1 MTNEDISA
9 TDYTRNDNNEPV
21 QPQLEPGILNVMR
34 EMVKIMAE
42 QVAVM
47 DSIPPPLENT
57 PQNEPV
63 QIITQPDLQDII
75 TRDEPDLNDLVKV
88 KDEITD
94 VINNT
99 PDYLPPTAEDIG
111 LIFPER
117 TGVQEVD
124 DKNYNEYL
132 DTLQQRR
139 PDIFISDDE
148 ISEDDKSDNDV
159 VEPVIEPKDEPDFIP
174 FVDVDRNVL
183 IKTETDEIPPDYID
197 SDIESDTKVTPPVSD
212 DETIP
217 YIGNS
222 DTETITYTKPKFG
235 KNRKYEIYRIRAK
248 KRALKTLAK
257 KRAKK
262 LQNIKKKNNKKTH
275 ILVPTDV
282 PISSNDPMDIL
293 ANPNVSTI
301 LPPQI
306 KTEDDYKIDF
316 NVTDSHIVWDEDN
329 KDLVPLEFDS
339 DKVIMTDDR
348 DVILTEPDNMQVEEK
363 QLIPLCNDSI
373 MLPPEENMTDVIST
387 KNILLKRKQPSLPVA
402 QIKKIKNETDISITN
417 TIKHPIFRK
426 MEKEKKSNR

>member
-21 QPQLEPGILNVMR
+21 QPQLEPGVLNVMR

-94 VINNT
+94 VINNK
-99 PDYLPPTAEDIG
+99 PDNLPPTAEDIG

-117 TGVQEVD
+117 TGVQGVD
-124 DKNYNEYL
+124 DKNYDEYL
-132 DTLQQRR
+132 DTLQQIR
-139 PDIFISDDE
+139 PDPFISDDE

-159 VEPVIEPKDEPDFIP
+159 VEPVVEPKDEPDYIP

-183 IKTETDEIPPDYID
+183 IKTETDKIPPDYID

-217 YIGNS
+217 YLSNS

-235 KNRKYEIYRIRAK
+235 KNRKDEIYRIRAK

-262 LQNIKKKNNKKTH
+262 LQKIKKTNNKKTH

-282 PISSNDPMDIL
+282 PITSNDPMDIL

-306 KTEDDYKIDF
+306 KTGDDDKIDF
-316 NVTDSHIVWDEDN
+316 NITDSQIVWDEDK
-329 KDLVPLEFDS
+329 KDLVPLEF
-339 DKVIMTDDR
+339 
-348 DVILTEPDNMQVEEK
+348 LTA
-363 QLIPLCNDSI
+363 
-373 MLPPEENMTDVIST
+373 T
-387 KNILLKRKQPSLPVA
+387 KL
-402 QIKKIKNETDISITN
+402 
-417 TIKHPIFRK
+417 
-426 MEKEKKSNR
+426 

>member
-1 MTNEDISA
+1 MTNEDITA

-21 QPQLEPGILNVMR
+21 QPQLDPGVLNVMQ
-34 EMVKIMAE
+34 EMVKIMTE

-47 DSIPPPLENT
+47 DSIPPPLENI

-75 TRDEPDLNDLVKV
+75 TKDEPDLNDLVKV

-99 PDYLPPTAEDIG
+99 PNNLPPTAEDIG
-111 LIFPER
+111 LVFPER
-117 TGVQEVD
+117 TGIRKVD
-124 DKNYNEYL
+124 DKNYDEYL
-132 DTLQQRR
+132 DTLQQIR
-139 PDIFISDDE
+139 PDPFISDDE
-148 ISEDDKSDNDV
+148 ISEDDKSDNDL
-159 VEPVIEPKDEPDFIP
+159 VEPVVESKDEPKDEPDFIP
-174 FVDVDRNVL
+174 FVDVDGNVL
-183 IKTETDEIPPDYID
+183 IKTETDEIPPDVYID

-217 YIGNS
+217 YIGDS
-222 DTETITYTKPKFG
+222 ETETITYTMPKFT
-235 KNRKYEIYRIRAK
+235 KNRKDEIYRIRAK

-282 PISSNDPMDIL
+282 PITSNDPMDIL

-301 LPPQI
+301 LLPQI
-306 KTEDDYKIDF
+306 KTEEEDGIDF
-316 NVTDSHIVWDEDN
+316 NVTDSQIVWDDDN

-339 DKVIMTDDR
+339 DKVIMTDDG
-348 DVILTEPDNMQVEEK
+348 DVILIEPDNMQVEEK
-363 QLIPLCNDSI
+363 QLIPLSNNSI
-373 MLPPEENMTDVIST
+373 MLPPEEDMTDIIST
-387 KNILLKRKQPSLPVA
+387 KNILLK
-402 QIKKIKNETDISITN
+402 
-417 TIKHPIFRK
+417 
-426 MEKEKKSNR
+426 

>member
-21 QPQLEPGILNVMR
+21 QPQLEPGVLNVMR

-94 VINNT
+94 VINNK
-99 PDYLPPTAEDIG
+99 PDN

-124 DKNYNEYL
+124 DKNYDEYL
-132 DTLQQRR
+132 DTLQQIR
-139 PDIFISDDE
+139 PDLFISDDE

-159 VEPVIEPKDEPDFIP
+159 VEPVVEPKDEPDYIP

-183 IKTETDEIPPDYID
+183 IKTETDKIPPDYID

-217 YIGNS
+217 YLSNS

-235 KNRKYEIYRIRAK
+235 KNRKDEIYRIHAK
-248 KRALKTLAK
+248 KRAIKTLAK

-262 LQNIKKKNNKKTH
+262 LQNIKKTNNKKTH

-282 PISSNDPMDIL
+282 PITSNDSMDIL

-306 KTEDDYKIDF
+306 KTEDDDKIDF
-316 NVTDSHIVWDEDN
+316 NVTDSQIVWDEDK
-329 KDLVPLEFDS
+329 KDLVPLEF
-339 DKVIMTDDR
+339 
-348 DVILTEPDNMQVEEK
+348 LTA
-363 QLIPLCNDSI
+363 
-373 MLPPEENMTDVIST
+373 T
-387 KNILLKRKQPSLPVA
+387 KL
-402 QIKKIKNETDISITN
+402 
-417 TIKHPIFRK
+417 
-426 MEKEKKSNR
+426 